1 VSDSTQTA
9 ATESSAAGEGRSNQP
24 AFLTTHWSVVLSAQN
39 LDSPQSAEALAKLCS
54 DYWFPLYAFVRRQ
67 GHGPHDAQDL
77 TQEFFARVLEKE
89 YLKSA
94 AREKGKFRTFLLVA
108 IKRFLAN
115 EWDRQ
120 HAQKRGGFAP
130 VVSIDQEEAESRLDS
145 ELGHNLQPDVLFDRQ
160 WAVTLL
166 ERTMKRL
173 REEYVTSGR
182 ARLFEFLRSALAR
195 EESAMPYAEIA
206 SQLNLS
212 EAAVKMAVQRLRARY
227 RELLRAEIAGTVSG
241 EEEIEEE
248 IRHLFSTF
256 GP

>member
-1 VSDSTQTA
+1 V
-9 ATESSAAGEGRSNQP
+9 
-24 AFLTTHWSVVLSAQN
+24 SAQDP
-39 LDSPQSAEALAKLCS
+39 DSPQCAEALAKLCG

-67 GHGPHDAQDL
+67 GHRPHDSQDL
-77 TQEFFARVLEKE
+77 TQEFFARVLEKGF
-89 YLKSA
+89 LKSA
-94 AREKGKFRTFLLVA
+94 EREKGRFRTFLLVA

-120 HAQKRGGFAP
+120 HAQKRGGFVP
-130 VVSIDQEEAESRLDS
+130 VVSMDQEQAESRLDL
-145 ELGHNLQPDVLFDRQ
+145 ELAHNLQPDVQFDRQ

-173 REEYVTSGR
+173 QEEYVTSGR

-206 SQLNLS
+206 SQFNLS

-227 RELLRAEIAGTVSG
+227 RELLRAEIAGTVSS